1 MLTLKV
7 TEKRKRIP
15 SVSRYTASHVHIGR
29 AVNDQRVSIADQFTT
44 TPRFDI
50 GSFPA
55 EPAARSGP
63 ADGGV
68 WC

>member
-7 TEKRKRIP
+7 TEERMCTP
-15 SVSRYTASHVHIGR
+15 PVTRYTASHVDIGS
-29 AVNDQRVSIADQFTT
+29 AVNDQYVSIADQFTT
-44 TPRFDI
+44 TPRVDI
-50 GSFPA
+50 GSYPA

-68 WC
+68 

>member
-7 TEKRKRIP
+7 TEERMRIP
-15 SVSRYTASHVHIGR
+15 SVARYTPSHVTSVGR
-29 AVNDQRVSIADQFTT
+29 STTKRVSIADQFTT

-50 GSFPA
+50 GSLPA

-68 WC
+68 